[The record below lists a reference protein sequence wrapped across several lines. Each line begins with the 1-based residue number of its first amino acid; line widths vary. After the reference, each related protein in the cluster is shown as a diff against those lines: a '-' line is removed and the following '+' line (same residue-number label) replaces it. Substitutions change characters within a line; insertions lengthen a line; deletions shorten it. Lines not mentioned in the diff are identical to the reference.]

1 MSHGFKNSWLCHV
14 TFSFAPDTQLTPL
27 TDQTALS
34 SLTALFVLASVAAQA
49 PLTAATS
56 LAALSAIAAVTAP
69 YPLYVLAAPELVSM
83 LQLHEQSSVSISQN
97 NIDTYLP
104 GTRGFVFTR
113 QNSCTIIIIIIWG
126 VLFWRG
132 EEIIEGLG

>member
-14 TFSFAPDTQLTPL
+14 TFSFAPDTQLTPI

-34 SLTALFVLASVAAQA
+34 SLTALFVLASVAASA
-49 PLTAATS
+49 SATS

-69 YPLYVLAAPELVSM
+69 YPLHVLAAPELVSM

-97 NIDTYLP
+97 NIDTSLP
-104 GTRGFVFTR
+104 GTRVFVFTQ
-113 QNSCTIIIIIIWG
+113 QNSCTIIIIIIWA
-126 VLFWRG
+126 VAHR
-132 EEIIEGLG
+132 